1 MMARKC
7 PQCTTTIPAGHAL
20 AYSNAL
26 ECPGCKKSLTVAD
39 GSRYLATLA
48 GLLAAVLVWRL
59 WGNTDGLLGWVK
71 PVLVGLFAYS
81 IVAPLALA
89 FLADL
94 RMKPGE
100 PVYEAAHSSGGPGG
114 HH

>member
-1 MMARKC
+1 MTA
-7 PQCTTTIPAGHAL
+7 IPAAQTL
-20 AYSNAL
+20 AYSNAV
-26 ECPGCKKSLTVAD
+26 ECPGCRKSLTVAD

-59 WGNTDGLLGWVK
+59 WGNTDGMLGWVK
-71 PVLVGLFAYS
+71 PVLMGLFAYG

-89 FLADL
+89 FTADM
-94 RMKPGE
+94 RVKPEE
-100 PVYEAAHSSGGPGG
+100 PVYEAAHSGGGHGG

>member
-1 MMARKC
+1 MARKC
-7 PQCTTTIPAGHAL
+7 PQCMTATPAGHAL
-20 AYSNAL
+20 AYSNAV

-71 PVLVGLFAYS
+71 PVLMGFFAYA

-89 FLADL
+89 FVADM
-94 RMKPGE
+94 RVKPDE
-100 PVYEAAHSSGGPGG
+100 PAYEAAHSGGGR
-114 HH
+114 H

>member
-1 MMARKC
+1 MAV
-7 PQCTTTIPAGHAL
+7 IPAAQAL
-20 AYSNAL
+20 AYSNAID
-26 ECPGCKKSLTVAD
+26 CPGCKKKLIVSDA
-39 GSRYLATLA
+39 SRFLATLA

-59 WGNTDGLLGWVK
+59 WGSTDGMLGWVM
-71 PVLVGLFAYS
+71 PVLVGFLTFS

-94 RMKPGE
+94 LLKPEE
-100 PVYEAAHSSGGPGG
+100 PVYEAAPASGGHG